1 MFGNRLTRTRF
12 DIFKKMNSEQH
23 LEDIFLT
30 YLKVI
35 SVYFRSRNFRKFREF
50 WPFSR
55 KFKTRKSL
63 FWPIRESLCSQNF
76 YKFSHFLN
84 LFFLF
89 FLDQLF
95 PPKCG
100 IACFITIWQ
109 QIKAATL
116 SKTNGKLQVLPM
128 QFVFDWITYHQLILS
143 MKWILCC
150 SPLLHLPIK
159 INLWRFQELLFRK
172 FKWDILT
179 PPKIIQMK
187 MIRNGKILNKKEE
200 PLIYLMSDLII

>member
-55 KFKTRKSL
+55 KFKTRKTL

-76 YKFSHFLN
+76 YRFSHFLN
-84 LFFLF
+84 LFFFLTSF
-89 FLDQLF
+89 FHQNAGSLVEFYNHMTTD
-95 PPKCG
+95 KGCD
-100 IACFITIWQ
+100 IIKNEW
-109 QIKAATL
+109 KAAGITDAIRLWLNNLSSVDPFDEMDPMLQPSTASADQNQLVAISRITL
-116 SKTNGKLQVLPM
+116 
-128 QFVFDWITYHQLILS
+128 
-143 MKWILCC
+143 
-150 SPLLHLPIK
+150 
-159 INLWRFQELLFRK
+159 QE
-172 FKWDILT
+172 I
-179 PPKIIQMK
+179 
-187 MIRNGKILNKKEE
+187 
-200 PLIYLMSDLII
+200 